1 VKMVEAR
8 NYLYKL
14 AEGKEAQR
22 KKDLA
27 YWDGI
32 IEALGLVPRTR
43 IVESLILFC
52 KNRRAVFTDQIQTGC
67 APDVTFY
74 GAMLEEMAKYK
85 GKTEEELLRMVI
97 EANAPKIVVPT
108 PAAAVPVAPPI
119 APVPSKP
126 VVAGETD
133 DTSDMDD
140 DEELDGKPAEAG
152 NPEI

>member
-1 VKMVEAR
+1 MCEAR
-8 NYLYKL
+8 NYLTRL

-32 IEALGLVPRTR
+32 IEALGLVPRTK

-52 KNRRAVFTDQIQTGC
+52 KNRRAVFTDAVNTGC

-74 GAMLEEMAKYK
+74 GAMGEEMAKYK

-97 EANAPKIVVPT
+97 EANSPSPVVAT
-108 PAAAVPVAPPI
+108 PAAPVPVAPPI
-119 APVPSKP
+119 TPAPPKP
-126 VVAGETD
+126 VVAGEAD

-140 DEELDGKPAEAG
+140 DEDLDGKPADEG